1 MDVCGMRKFH
11 DESMSKIRVVLE
23 VRRKEGMVRKE
34 GKGSDDQEED

>member
-1 MDVCGMRKFH
+1 MRKFH

-34 GKGSDDQEED
+34 GKGSLDDQEED